1 MRFNKT
7 LTVNDECLSLYDA
20 FSLFSLFS
28 TSVMIAFSLIGS
40 IVYRRVDD
48 DEIDWYVSDDDNA
61 DDEADTEEEDSE
73 EYDELYYN
81 ELDKLEDR
89 VLEKD
94 DLEKLGKVILRE
106 KTPNGEVIMTY
117 NSNTESFWYYC
128 DDKNVKYTVLD
139 TVARKFTIDNNCKSI
154 CVNYK
159 AEFEKAKVAIMAD
172 QTTST
177 KVNDGGSSGV
187 NGVSPSGSANASDAS
202 GSSGSADASGV
213 NGVSPLK
220 RSIYAKFK
228 NYNTAKKIV
237 SDTPNNEIANATSVN
252 TKIYI
257 LTEKANR
264 FTYKG
269 QLSNYKDPNEV
280 VVTDTVYKKVID
292 FATFK
297 KSLLEKQE

>member
-1 MRFNKT
+1 MRLNKT
-7 LTVNDECLSLYDA
+7 MTVSDEECLSLYDA
-20 FSLFSLFS
+20 FSLFSLIS
-28 TSVMIAFSLIGS
+28 TSVMVAFSLIGS
-40 IVYRRVDD
+40 LVYKRVGDD
-48 DEIDWYVSDDDNA
+48 DIDWYVSDDESGSDS
-61 DDEADTEEEDSE
+61 DDDSDT

-187 NGVSPSGSANASDAS
+187 NGVCAAP
-202 GSSGSADASGV
+202 SGSADASGSAGV
-213 NGVSPLK
+213 NGDTPLK

-237 SDTPNNEIANATSVN
+237 SDTPNTDSASATSVN

-297 KSLLEKQE
+297 KSVLEKQE

>member
-1 MRFNKT
+1 MIIVYRILNMRLNKT
-7 LTVNDECLSLYDA
+7 MTVSDEECLSLYDA
-20 FSLFSLFS
+20 FSLFSLIS
-28 TSVMIAFSLIGS
+28 TSVMVAFSLIGS
-40 IVYRRVDD
+40 LVYKRVGDD
-48 DEIDWYVSDDDNA
+48 DTDWYVSDDESGSDS
-61 DDEADTEEEDSE
+61 DDDSDT

-81 ELDKLEDR
+81 ELDNLEDR

-94 DLEKLGKVILRE
+94 DLEKLGKVVVRE

-172 QTTST
+172 QTTSS
-177 KVNDGGSSGV
+177 GSSANASGSANAIGV
-187 NGVSPSGSANASDAS
+187 NGVSPSGSANAS
-202 GSSGSADASGV
+202 
-213 NGVSPLK
+213 NGDTPLK

-237 SDTPNNEIANATSVN
+237 SDTPNTDSASATSVN

-297 KSLLEKQE
+297 KSVLEKQE